1 MKLFF
6 SAWFIAILLFA
17 IALAEES
24 AIDSEEGKENT
35 APVVTLRQGKLQGLI
50 YESRKGNKY
59 YAFLGVKYGKAPTRF
74 GVR

>member
-1 MKLFF
+1 MKLLFF
-6 SAWFIAILLFA
+6 AWFIAILLFA
-17 IALAEES
+17 NALAEES
-24 AIDSEEGKENT
+24 STESDEVKEST
-35 APVVTLRQGKLQGLI
+35 GPVVTLRQGKLQGLT